1 MIHGVQVLL
10 GHPGD
15 QDAAGNELPRLFYMS
30 REKKP
35 GFQHHTKVGA
45 LNALV
50 AVVGLFFSCNLRW
63 FSELFV
69 RQLRV
74 SALLTNDSYVL
85 NLDHDHCIA
94 HNSVLRE
101 AMCFLM
107 DPEARN
113 RMCFVQFP
121 LRIGVEDD
129 GGERHATRDS
139 VFFDVSDQ
147 SFTCTL
153 QRCPP
158 LLSESRN
165 TNTRFCDAR

>member
-15 QDAAGNELPRLFYMS
+15 QDAAGNDLPRLFYVS

-35 GFQHHTKVGA
+35 GFQHHMKAGA

-94 HNSVLRE
+94 HNGVLRE

-113 RMCFVQFP
+113 R
-121 LRIGVEDD
+121 
-129 GGERHATRDS
+129 
-139 VFFDVSDQ
+139 
-147 SFTCTL
+147 
-153 QRCPP
+153 
-158 LLSESRN
+158 
-165 TNTRFCDAR
+165 TRFV